1 MFSISSIEFPDF
13 STFAEKVSALR
24 GHENTADQD
33 SETHALRSWCGERG
47 FLFHFSK
54 TPSGVFYTLKYDRAK
69 LTEAQYESLGRFR
82 SIVLDGNGRVCC
94 VAPPKMLK
102 LTDEMK
108 ALSVNSAAGHLTA
121 EELVEGIMVNLF
133 WRATAGQGEA
143 NSGGGDGKWYI
154 ATKSCVGEVSY
165 DHIIE
170 AQAEAQLQD
179 GAGDGTAAPTFQ
191 KLNVQEVLRRRIC
204 DVLSL
209 LPGGLESIP
218 KEYCYSLVIQH
229 PKNQIVNVITVP
241 ALYLVAVY
249 QLADAI
255 AGAGAGAGAGAEAA
269 AGAAGVNVIRIN
281 RDIFS
286 GNFGGSVS
294 HMPSVLSCISADVG
308 GEGEDTVVTA
318 TFTPHTVDDYCN
330 MYASM
335 DTRSV
340 SLAGVVF
347 VDKDTGFC
355 YKKRNPKYESVKKR
369 KGMEQKLMAQYLQM
383 RKDRGID
390 EYLKYHPQHS
400 RAFRQFRDRLHDY
413 TQRLYD
419 AYIAH
424 YVKKDVKPLKEYDR
438 ELKTHMYKLH
448 YDVYL
453 ATMKESGAFVTKHT
467 VINYVNQLAAAQQL
481 ACLNAGGGG
490 GGGGGGGA
498 AWAAGAGAAGAAG
511 AVGGASAGDVSVSTD
526 TPQKRK
532 PFQRKPIER
541 SKPWMATSGGGGS
554 GGDAEMK
561 SGFRSAK
568 PSRGGRMIPSLTIQ
582 IPKSDD
588 NHERGEGGS
597 QLKGVKTT
605 GSVKV
610 HNQFAGLDV
619 E

>member
-13 STFAEKVSALR
+13 PAFVEKVSALR
-24 GHENTADQD
+24 VSENTADQD
-33 SETHALRSWCGERG
+33 SETHALRTWCAERG

-82 SIVLDGNGRVCC
+82 SIVLDGNGHVCC

-102 LTDEMK
+102 LTDDMK
-108 ALSVNSAAGHLTA
+108 ALSVNSADGHLTA

-133 WRATAGQGEA
+133 WHPAGQGGA
-143 NSGGGDGKWYI
+143 GGSGGKWYI

-170 AQAEAQLQD
+170 AQAEAQLQE
-179 GAGDGTAAPTFQ
+179 GAGAGAGAGAGGATFQ

-209 LPGGLESIP
+209 LPGGLNSVP
-218 KEYCYSLVIQH
+218 KDYCYSLVIQH

-249 QLADAI
+249 QLAT
-255 AGAGAGAGAGAEAA
+255 A

-294 HMPSVLSCISADVG
+294 HMPSALSCVAADVVGEG

-383 RKDRGID
+383 RKDHGID

-419 AYIAH
+419 SYIAH
-424 YVKKDVKPLKEYDR
+424 YIKKDAKPLKEYDR
-438 ELKTHMYKLH
+438 ELKTHMYKIH

-481 ACLNAGGGG
+481 ACLNAGGG
-490 GGGGGGGA
+490 
-498 AWAAGAGAAGAAG
+498 AWAGAGGVG
-511 AVGGASAGDVSVSTD
+511 AVAVTTSASTDTYGAD

-554 GGDAEMK
+554 SGDAETK

-568 PSRGGRMIPSLTIQ
+568 SSRGGRMVPSLTVQ
-582 IPKSDD
+582 IPKSDE
-588 NHERGEGGS
+588 NHERGEGFI
-597 QLKGVKTT
+597 QLKGAKTT

>member
-13 STFAEKVSALR
+13 PAFVEKVSALR
-24 GHENTADQD
+24 VSENTADQD
-33 SETHALRSWCGERG
+33 SETHALRTWCAERG

-102 LTDEMK
+102 LTDDMK
-108 ALSVNSAAGHLTA
+108 ALSVNSVDGHLTA

-133 WRATAGQGEA
+133 WHPAGQGEGGD
-143 NSGGGDGKWYI
+143 GGGNGGKWYI

-170 AQAEAQLQD
+170 AQAEVQLQD
-179 GAGDGTAAPTFQ
+179 GAVAGAGATTATFQ
-191 KLNVQEVLRRRIC
+191 RLSVQEVLRRRIC

-209 LPGGLESIP
+209 LPGGLNSVP
-218 KEYCYSLVIQH
+218 KDYCYSLVIQH

-249 QLADAI
+249 QLTS
-255 AGAGAGAGAGAEAA
+255 
-269 AGAAGVNVIRIN
+269 AAGVNVIRIN

-294 HMPSVLSCISADVG
+294 HMPSALSCVAADVGGEGGEG

-383 RKDRGID
+383 RKDHGID

-424 YVKKDVKPLKEYDR
+424 YIKKDAKPLKEYDR

-490 GGGGGGGA
+490 G
-498 AWAAGAGAAGAAG
+498 AWAGGVGAGAGAGAAGAETGEVG
-511 AVGGASAGDVSVSTD
+511 ATND

-541 SKPWMATSGGGGS
+541 SKPWMATSGS
-554 GGDAEMK
+554 GDAEMK

-582 IPKSDD
+582 IPKPD
-588 NHERGEGGS
+588 E
-597 QLKGVKTT
+597 LKGVKTT

>member
-13 STFAEKVSALR
+13 PAFVEKVRALR
-24 GHENTADQD
+24 VSENTADQD
-33 SETHALRSWCGERG
+33 SETHALRTWCAERG

-54 TPSGVFYTLKYDRAK
+54 TQSGVFYTLKYDRAK
-69 LTEAQYESLGRFR
+69 LTEAQYETLGHFR

-102 LTDEMK
+102 LTDDMK
-108 ALSVNSAAGHLTA
+108 ALSVNSADGHLTA

-133 WRATAGQGEA
+133 WQPAGQGEGEA
-143 NSGGGDGKWYI
+143 NGGKWYI

-179 GAGDGTAAPTFQ
+179 GAGAGAGVGAGGATFQ

-209 LPGGLESIP
+209 LPGGLDSLP

-249 QLADAI
+249 QLAE
-255 AGAGAGAGAGAEAA
+255 AEASA
-269 AGAAGVNVIRIN
+269 ATGVNIIRIH

-294 HMPSVLSCISADVG
+294 HMPSALSCISADVG
-308 GEGEDTVVTA
+308 GDGAEGEGEDTVVTA

-340 SLAGVVF
+340 SLPGVVF

-383 RKDRGID
+383 RKDHGID

-424 YVKKDVKPLKEYDR
+424 YIKKDAKPLKEYDR
-438 ELKTHMYKLH
+438 ELKTHMYKIH

-481 ACLNAGGGG
+481 ACLNAG
-490 GGGGGGGA
+490 
-498 AWAAGAGAAGAAG
+498 AGAGPVAATAA
-511 AVGGASAGDVSVSTD
+511 VTTSASADTYGAD

-541 SKPWMATSGGGGS
+541 SKPGMAISGGGGGGGG
-554 GGDAEMK
+554 GGDAETK

-568 PSRGGRMIPSLTIQ
+568 PSRGGRMVPSLTVQ

-597 QLKGVKTT
+597 QLKGAKTT

>member
-133 WRATAGQGEA
+133 WRATAGQGE
-143 NSGGGDGKWYI
+143 GGDGGGKWYI

-179 GAGDGTAAPTFQ
+179 GVGAGAGDGAGAGGATFQ
-191 KLNVQEVLRRRIC
+191 RINVQEVLRRRIC

-209 LPGGLESIP
+209 LPGGLDSVP

-249 QLADAI
+249 QLTTASATT
-255 AGAGAGAGAGAEAA
+255 AEASA
-269 AGAAGVNVIRIN
+269 AEATGVNVIRIN

-294 HMPSVLSCISADVG
+294 HMPSALSCVAADVG
-308 GEGEDTVVTA
+308 GEGGDVDDTVVTA

-340 SLAGVVF
+340 SLPGVVF

-369 KGMEQKLMAQYLQM
+369 KGMEQKLMVQYLQM
-383 RKDRGID
+383 RKDHGID

-424 YVKKDVKPLKEYDR
+424 YVKKDAKPLKEYDR

-490 GGGGGGGA
+490 A
-498 AWAAGAGAAGAAG
+498 AWAGGVGVVAGAVG

-554 GGDAEMK
+554 GGSGDAEMK